1 MSDPAVELRGVT
13 LRRRGQTVLENVDLR
28 IGRDEY
34 MAVLGP
40 NGSGKTSLLLVI
52 LGLLEPQAGTVRVLG
67 APPREARGRIGYV
80 PQHARFDPDFPIR
93 VLDVALMG
101 RLGHRPPGRPFSAH
115 DREVALAML
124 VRMGVEEL
132 APRPIGSL
140 SGGELQRVLIARAL
154 TCEPQ
159 LLLLDEPTAGLD
171 ERIGTSLWEQLEALS
186 HEMAVVLVS
195 HDIGAISSHVQR
207 VACLNRSL
215 FVHDAHELTPEVLEK
230 IYGAPIT
237 LLAHH
242 DSSHRD
248 SR

>member
-1 MSDPAVELRGVT
+1 MSEPAVELRGVT
-13 LRRRGQTVLENVDLR
+13 LRRREETVLERVDLL

-52 LGLLEPQAGTVRVLG
+52 LGLLEPQAGTVRVFG

-80 PQHARFDPDFPIR
+80 PQHARFDRDFPIR

-101 RLGHRPPGRPFSAH
+101 RLGLRPPGRPFSAH
-115 DREVALAML
+115 DREVAHVML
-124 VRMGVEEL
+124 ERMGVERL
-132 APRPIGSL
+132 APRPIGAL

-154 TCEPQ
+154 TSEPK
-159 LLLLDEPTAGLD
+159 LLLLDEPAAGLD

-186 HEMAVVLVS
+186 REMAVVLVS
-195 HDIGAISSHVQR
+195 HDIGAISAHVQR

-230 IYGAPIT
+230 IYGAPVT

-242 DSSHRD
+242 DSSKGDPR
-248 SR
+248 